1 MRITKKYRCHVRK
14 CKRCFKVTNIRS
26 QGFHCCDKHHDQN
39 SLGRKGYIQPTLPHH
54 CSSLMEVGAGT
65 GLRTEAE
72 AMKGVLLMAWSS
84 LLAQQAFLDYSGPL
98 AQGQHLPHQSLFKKM
113 SIRLDYRSVLWRYL
127 LKNLEILPPR

>member
-1 MRITKKYRCHVRK
+1 MMVLLKYSNRRKSSPITGENFPIFIYVVVIKY
-14 CKRCFKVTNIRS
+14 
-26 QGFHCCDKHHDQN
+26 HDQN